1 MKLVLSLVFLL
12 SSAICFSADE
22 ATLAGNY
29 ELKSSKI
36 NYLVT
41 YLIKKA
47 DGESTQS
54 KGKGECKVTCDFLIA
69 APIKSF
75 ESKDSNRDLN
85 MLKVTKADKFPLV
98 VAKIKTKNKV
108 VNNQL
113 LADIEIEFV
122 GVKKTY
128 SNISFKVKTTDS
140 GFTTEGKF
148 DLMLNDHKVEKPSL
162 LGVDINDS
170 VPLTIVSE
178 WKKI

>member
-1 MKLVLSLVFLL
+1 MKNLFLISSFLL
-12 SSAICFSADE
+12 FSSAQAE
-22 ATLAGNY
+22 LLTGKY

-47 DGESTQS
+47 DGDSSQA
-54 KGKGECKVTCDFLIA
+54 KGKGECGQDCEFLVA

-98 VAKIKTKNKV
+98 IARIKSKKEVKNSI
-108 VNNQL
+108 L
-113 LADIEIEFV
+113 LADVEIDFS
-122 GVKKTY
+122 GIKKNY
-128 SNISFKVKTTDS
+128 SAIPFKLTSTTD
-140 GFTTEGKF
+140 GFHVEGKF
-148 DLMLNDHKVEKPSL
+148 DLLLDNHNIEKPSL
-162 LGVDINDS
+162 LGVDINS
-170 VPLTIVSE
+170 LVPITLAAD